1 MAGLHNMVLFGA
13 PDDQLYGY
21 HLPVF
26 SGAVNGNSGHV
37 MMHVYQGLWK
47 VQLDSATRRAYDLKF
62 LDEKT
67 PTNPFPFFS
76 MAPQGPRFKVPEMIC
91 NSNFSL
97 STVAVYG
104 HVEGNPDFPRPESL
118 TDQISTVIA
127 QETVLARKF
136 DGNSKSELTYY
147 IFGTPKQYY
156 MVHFLTDDESSFD
169 QIIAVEVLSADLK
182 ALIESSG
189 GILVSVPVTA
199 ENGLASVD
207 ERVDQLSVNNKWK
220 IQVSPLGRSIIVK
233 ENSSGVSGE
242 VKIVGEV
249 YFNANGDLKK

>member
-1 MAGLHNMVLFGA
+1 
-13 PDDQLYGY
+13 
-21 HLPVF
+21 
-26 SGAVNGNSGHV
+26 
-37 MMHVYQGLWK
+37 
-47 VQLDSATRRAYDLKF
+47 
-62 LDEKT
+62 
-67 PTNPFPFFS
+67 
-76 MAPQGPRFKVPEMIC
+76 
-91 NSNFSL
+91 
-97 STVAVYG
+97 
-104 HVEGNPDFPRPESL
+104 
-118 TDQISTVIA
+118 
-127 QETVLARKF
+127 
-136 DGNSKSELTYY
+136 
-147 IFGTPKQYY
+147 